1 MCNNPVLKGEH
12 RLESRA
18 GAALTQESAVSSW
31 ERGPDTDSRAAL
43 IRRVLGSSTFEHSPK
58 LRAFLEYVCQCALD
72 NEPAAATEPQIGI
85 HVFGR
90 APGYNANEDN
100 IVRSQARL
108 LRLKLE
114 HHFAHEGRNEPVVI
128 TIPKGRY
135 LPTFE
140 PRQEDILRVREKSFT
155 GREEGRAEAEKSGA
169 GSQTPSGQQN
179 ESGSPQ
185 IRWPLYAAVVILLAG
200 GLGWIAHVSFRP
212 HAAVAADTAMDE
224 TAANDGTESAPA
236 PVAVAA
242 SPSDKSIRIAAGNTV
257 TLVDPAGHRWNS
269 DEYFEGGVSEAGP
282 AQIFPPVSDPSL
294 FRNVREGLARAGHA
308 PGGFQYDIPVPAGV
322 YELRLYFAD
331 PIRYSVPGS
340 DGQHLRHFQV
350 ALNGKPILTDF
361 DAIADAGP
369 GAVDVRTFR
378 DIAPAEDGEV
388 HLNFAPSQDRPF
400 VSALE
405 LTPGLPG
412 QLKPIRF
419 SVHDT
424 DLVDEN
430 GTRWAGDE
438 YFING
443 SKVGFSPGQTLPN
456 VSPLYSEERY
466 GNFAYA
472 IPVPPGSYTVRLHFM
487 ESFWGPSVGMCQGV
501 GCRVFDVTCNG
512 ATLLQDFDIFQS
524 AGGEFRPI
532 VKTFRGLHPNGQGKL
547 MISFS
552 PKVDYAEVRAI
563 EVIDEGSGEQKK
575 P

>member
-1 MCNNPVLKGEH
+1 MC
-12 RLESRA
+12 R
-18 GAALTQESAVSSW
+18 
-31 ERGPDTDSRAAL
+31 
-43 IRRVLGSSTFEHSPK
+43 
-58 LRAFLEYVCQCALD
+58 CALD

-90 APGYNANEDN
+90 PPGYNANEDN

-114 HHFAHEGRNEPVVI
+114 HHFAHEGRNEPVMI

-140 PRQEDILRVREKSFT
+140 PRHEDILRVQEKSFS
-155 GREEGRAEAEKSGA
+155 GREDGRAEAEKNGHGNGTA
-169 GSQTPSGQQN
+169 FPQGQES
-179 ESGSPQ
+179 ESGSPKN
-185 IRWPLYAAVVILLAG
+185 RWPLYAVVAAVLAS
-200 GLGWIAHVSFRP
+200 GLGWVAHVSFRP
-212 HAAVAADTAMDE
+212 HSAAAADTPMDE
-224 TAANDGTESAPA
+224 PAANEGVENAPA
-236 PVAVAA
+236 PVALAA
-242 SPSDKSIRIAAGNTV
+242 PAFDKNIRIAAGNTGA
-257 TLVDPAGHRWNS
+257 LVDPAGHRWNP
-269 DEYFEGGVSEAGP
+269 DEYFEGGVPEPGP
-282 AQIFPPVSDPSL
+282 AEIFPPVSDPSL

-308 PGGFQYDIPVPAGV
+308 PGGFQYDIPVPTGV

-350 ALNGKPILTDF
+350 AANGKPILMDF
-361 DAIADAGP
+361 DAVADAGP
-369 GAVDVRTFR
+369 SAVDVRTFR

-419 SVHDT
+419 SVHDA

-430 GTRWAGDE
+430 GSRWAGDE

-443 SKVGFSPGQTLPN
+443 SKVGFPPGQKEPK
-456 VSPLYSEERY
+456 VSPLYTEERY
-466 GNFAYA
+466 GNFIYA

-487 ESFWGPSVGMCQGV
+487 ESFWGPSVGMCQGL
-501 GCRVFDVTCNG
+501 GCRIFDVTCNG
-512 ATLLQDFDIFQS
+512 ATLLQNFDIFQS
-524 AGGEFRPI
+524 AGGQFRPI

-552 PKVDYAEVRAI
+552 PKVDYAEVRAV
-563 EVIDEGSGEQKK
+563 EVIDEGSGGQKK